1 MDSWKGLGYLLG
13 MRNCHEYLTFKK
25 QFNQQEFTPRKN
37 CSICGFAKR
46 TCYCHMLKPFDSKII
61 FVILIHKLEIDRKIA
76 TGRMSHLILK
86 NSYLLPGHDYT
97 NNETLNSLIIDP
109 TNHCMVLYPGENS
122 ANLSIFTD
130 EEKKAIVPEGKQL
143 VVIVI
148 DGTWATSRQ
157 SMRMSTNLATLP
169 QISFTVNS
177 PSNFRIRKQPAFECC
192 STVEAIHRTIDL
204 LGDSQGFNVELRAH
218 DNLLQVFDFMV
229 SNQLSIM
236 EQSLM

>member
-1 MDSWKGLGYLLG
+1 
-13 MRNCHEYLTFKK
+13 MRNCQEYLTFKRQLNK
-25 QFNQQEFTPRKN
+25 QEFTPRKN
-37 CSICGFAKR
+37 CAICGFAKR
-46 TCYCHMLKPFDSKII
+46 TCYCHMLKPFDPKIV
-61 FVILIHKLEIDRKIA
+61 FVILIHKLEIERKIA

-97 NNETLNSLIIDP
+97 NNKIINGLINDP
-109 TNHCMVLYPGENS
+109 KNHCMVLYPGENS